1 MSSGQMLIASPNPQ
15 RFLTQGEGIGG
26 VIKAT
31 PGDFLVEEI
40 PLYEPCG
47 KGEHLYLRIEKTS
60 VSHGE
65 LMSCIRRHFG
75 VKDVNIGYA
84 GMKDKHAVTSQTVSV
99 HLLNDPADIQIDH
112 KRIKVLWAARHTNK
126 IKRGHLRGNRFVIRI
141 RSVDPLKVTLAKKRL
156 EEIKQ
161 TGIPN
166 FFGPQRFG
174 YRTNNHLVGA
184 AIVRGDW
191 QGVLD
196 ELLGTTGTPYPD
208 YQQQSRE
215 LYDQGNFKEAAEHWT
230 VANRNELIAIRG
242 LREGKSASNA
252 CYAIGKA
259 ALSFFVSSL
268 QSAIFNRVLD
278 ERIEQGTLSKLMDG
292 DLAFKHDSRSVFKVT
307 SEELVGDVLADRI
320 ARFEISPSGPLWGA
334 GMTRA
339 AGRVGDCEI
348 RALVAAGITFQSLV
362 ETSYDQRGAR
372 RSLRAAVENIAVDSG
387 VDEEGSYIRLAFDL
401 SRGSYATV
409 LLREIMQTDLQD
421 KTAFNSQD

>member
-15 RFLTQGEGIGG
+15 KFLTQGEGIGG
-26 VIKAT
+26 IIKST
-31 PGDFLVEEI
+31 PEDFLVEEI

-47 KGEHLYLRIEKTS
+47 KGEHLYLQIEKTS

-65 LMSCIRRHFG
+65 LMSCLRRHFG
-75 VKDVNIGYA
+75 VKDLHIGYA

-99 HLLNDPADIQIDH
+99 HLLDDPPDINIDH

-126 IKRGHLRGNRFVIRI
+126 LKRGHLRGNRFVIRI

-156 EEIKQ
+156 EELQ
-161 TGIPN
+161 RTGMPN

-174 YRTNNHLVGA
+174 YRCNNHLVGA

-191 QGVLD
+191 QAVLD
-196 ELLGTTGTPYPD
+196 ELLGITGTPFPD
-208 YQQQSRE
+208 YQQELRE
-215 LYDQGNFKEAAEHWT
+215 LYDQGNYKEAAGHWT

-242 LREGKSASNA
+242 LRDGKSPSNA

-278 ERIEQGTLSKLMDG
+278 ERIEQGTLQKMMEG

-307 SEELVGDVLADRI
+307 AEELVGDVLADRL

-334 GMTRA
+334 GMTRTA
-339 AGRVGDCEI
+339 DAVGDAEL
-348 RALVAAGITFQSLV
+348 RALEAAGITFQSLV
-362 ETSYDQRGAR
+362 ETSYDQKGAR
-372 RSLRAAVENIAVDSG
+372 RALRVPIENTSVDGG

-409 LLREIMQTDLQD
+409 LLREIMQTELDD
-421 KTAFNSQD
+421 KTSFTAGE